1 MNGDALQFPA
11 EFLWGT
17 ATAAHQIEGGN
28 TNSDWWRFEHTEGSG
43 CRDVS
48 GDACDSWNRYEEDI
62 EIVKSLGLNSF
73 RFSVEWARV
82 EPAPGEFSRVALEH
96 YRRVIEAC
104 RSRGI
109 VPIVTLHHFTLPQW
123 VADAGAFEAPAIV
136 EWMARYAA
144 KVEEDLGDGIGIACT
159 INEPNIVSMMG
170 YLAGIFPPQLKGWKR
185 FEGVNATMRECHGA
199 MREALRA
206 GPGAFPVGL
215 TLSMTQYEA
224 VYGGE
229 VRLASWIKEMEDGYL
244 EAARGDD
251 FLGVQCYSKT
261 QIGPEGQIPPPEGAD
276 ITDMGYLY
284 WPQCVEHTV
293 RRAERL
299 AKVPIIVTENGI
311 ATTNDE
317 RRIEYIDEALRG
329 LHRTI
334 ADGIDVRGYCQWSL
348 LDNFEWVL
356 GYSQRFGIV
365 DVDLETFERHPKP
378 SAHWFGEVA
387 RNSLLPARTSAAR
400 S

>member
-1 MNGDALQFPA
+1 MPTVNFPDG
-11 EFLWGT
+11 FVWGT

-28 TNSDWWRFEHTEGSG
+28 YNSDWWRFEHTEGSG
-43 CRDVS
+43 CRDSS
-48 GDACDSWNRYEEDI
+48 GDACDSWNRYEEDV
-62 EIVKSLGLNSF
+62 ELVKTLGLNSF
-73 RFSVEWARV
+73 RFSVEWARI
-82 EPAPGEFSRVALEH
+82 EPAPGEFSQVALEH
-96 YRRVIEAC
+96 YARVIDAC

-109 VPIVTLHHFTLPQW
+109 VPIVTMHHFTLPQW
-123 VADAGAFEAPAIV
+123 VADAGAFEAPDIV
-136 EWMARYAA
+136 NWMGRYAE
-144 KVEEDLGDGIGIACT
+144 KVGAALGEGIGIACT
-159 INEPNIVSMMG
+159 INEPNIVAMMG
-170 YLAGIFPPQLKGWKR
+170 YLAGVFPPKLRGWSR
-185 FEGVNATMRECHGA
+185 FETVNATMRDCHA
-199 MREALRA
+199 AIRDALRA
-206 GPGAFPVGL
+206 GPGGFPIGL

-244 EAARGDD
+244 EAARNDD
-251 FLGVQCYSKT
+251 FMGVQCYSKT
-261 QIGPEGQIPPPEGAD
+261 QIGPDGQVSPPEGAD
-276 ITDMGYLY
+276 VTDMGYLY

-293 RRAERL
+293 RRAAAI
-299 AKVPIIVTENGI
+299 AKVPLIVTENGI

-317 RRIEYIDEALRG
+317 RRIAYIDEALRG

-378 SAHWFGEVA
+378 SAHWFGAVA
-387 RNSLLPARTSAAR
+387 TSGVLPQEGTAP
-400 S
+400 